1 MSEQQEN
8 TADDLGDYSLD
19 DEDQLQPEDTLVDDD
34 VDDVLDRGYSPA
46 DRPQGS
52 LAHGVTAEEQHR
64 DETIDERIHQEVPD
78 PTSAYG
84 APDNESGLDDEDDR
98 LGGDDPDSIAAE
110 DDWLGDGEVG
120 DARAG
125 RLVAPDEGVGY
136 DDEKDLVG
144 EDVGIDGAGGLGR
157 GGRDARHRREPVG
170 GDSDEDLDD
179 GPRRPVTDAAAAPQ
193 RSVTDLPKAHLHL
206 HFTGSMRV
214 ATVRD
219 LAAQHGIRLP
229 SSLTDGLAADASTP
243 LTRGAGSASSG
254 STTPRGRACAARRTC
269 AGSCARPRSTTG
281 PRGRGG
287 WRSRSTRRRTHRSS
301 AGSPRPWR
309 SSSTRLAAVSAVPGA
324 ARVAV
329 VVAASRMRH
338 PLEARTLARLAAR
351 YAGDGRRRRSWA
363 SGCRTTS
370 GAA

>member
-46 DRPQGS
+46 ERLQGS

-64 DETIDERIHQEVPD
+64 DETIEERIHQEVPD

-98 LGGDDPDSIAAE
+98 VGGDDPDSIAAE

-125 RLVAPDEGVGY
+125 RLVAPDEG
-136 DDEKDLVG
+136 
-144 EDVGIDGAGGLGR
+144 LGSTTR
-157 GGRDARHRREPVG
+157 RTSSARTSASTARRPRPRRPRCT
-170 GDSDEDLDD
+170 SSSSPAATRRLRR
-179 GPRRPVTDAAAAPQ
+179 GPRRLVTDAAAAPQ

-214 ATVRD
+214 GDRARPGG
-219 LAAQHGIRLP
+219 AARP
-229 SSLTDGLAADASTP
+229 PAAVVPDDGLAAA
-243 LTRGAGSASSG
+243 LR
-254 STTPRGRACAARRTC
+254 
-269 AGSCARPRSTTG
+269 
-281 PRGRGG
+281 
-287 WRSRSTRRRTHRSS
+287 HR
-301 AGSPRPWR
+301 
-309 SSSTRLAAVSAVPGA
+309 
-324 ARVAV
+324 
-329 VVAASRMRH
+329 
-338 PLEARTLARLAAR
+338 
-351 YAGDGRRRRSWA
+351 
-363 SGCRTTS
+363 
-370 GAA
+370 